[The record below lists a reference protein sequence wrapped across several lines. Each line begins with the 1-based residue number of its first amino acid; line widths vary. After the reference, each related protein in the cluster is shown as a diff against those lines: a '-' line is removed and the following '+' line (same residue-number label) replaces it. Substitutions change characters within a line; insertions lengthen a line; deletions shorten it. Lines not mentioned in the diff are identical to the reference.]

1 MLAAP
6 SQHAA
11 TAVGALN
18 RGETL
23 SPNFETTTVSFGSN
37 GLTAWLSALK
47 ACLPMLPLGRAKG
60 PKRVVGLLLVL
71 VDIVIVAIVVV
82 LWLLVANC

>member
-1 MLAAP
+1 
-6 SQHAA
+6 
-11 TAVGALN
+11 
-18 RGETL
+18 
-23 SPNFETTTVSFGSN
+23 
-37 GLTAWLSALK
+37 
-47 ACLPMLPLGRAKG
+47 MLPLGRAKG